1 MDAPTNTHDLIGLL
15 AVALTLGLRH
25 GFDADHLAA
34 IDGMTRFNAVA
45 RPRLA
50 RRTGLWFSL
59 GHGAVVLAAAV
70 SVSLVARSWTAPEW
84 LEPFGAWASIV
95 VLLLLGL
102 MNLNAVRQAPPG
114 AVVAGVGWRSG
125 LFSRMLTASGCWP
138 IMGVG
143 VLFALSFDTLSQAAL
158 MAVTGTA
165 LRGLPAVIVLAGAF
179 VAGMLITDGIN
190 GWWVARLLRRSDR
203 TAARASRVMCIGVA
217 CVSLGTALLGVGARL
232 SPAFGAWADAH
243 ETTFGLLIVAVI
255 FASFLLGLVVTPAG
269 APDNGGDGVPSLG
282 AAPRQGGRKPDAVA

>member
-1 MDAPTNTHDLIGLL
+1 MDALTNTQDLIGLL
-15 AVALTLGLRH
+15 AVALMLGLRH

-34 IDGMTRFNAVA
+34 IDGMTRFNAVQ

-50 RRTGLWFSL
+50 RRTGMWFSL
-59 GHGAVVLAAAV
+59 GHGAVVMAVAA
-70 SVSLVARSWTAPEW
+70 SVALMARSWTAPEW
-84 LEPFGAWASIV
+84 LEPFGAWSSIG

-102 MNLNAVRQAPPG
+102 MNLNALRQTPPG
-114 AVVAGVGWRSG
+114 TVVAGVGWRSG
-125 LFSRMLTASGCWP
+125 LFSRVLSASGCWP

-165 LRGLPAVIVLAGAF
+165 LRGLPAVIALAAAF
-179 VAGMLITDGIN
+179 VTGMLITDGIN

-203 TAARASRVMCIGVA
+203 TAARASRIMCVSVA
-217 CVSLGTALLGVGARL
+217 CVSLGTALLGVGTRL

-243 ETTFGLLIVAVI
+243 ESTFGLLIVAVI
-255 FASFLLGLVVTPAG
+255 FASFLLGLLVTPAG
-269 APDNGGDGVPSLG
+269 ATDDDGADIPSLG
-282 AAPRQGGRKPDAVA
+282 SIHHP

>member
-1 MDAPTNTHDLIGLL
+1 MDAITHSQDLFGLL

-34 IDGMTRFNAVA
+34 IDGMTRFNAIE

-59 GHGAVVLAAAV
+59 GHGAVVMAV
-70 SVSLVARSWTAPEW
+70 AMSVSLMARSWTAPVW
-84 LEPFGAWASIV
+84 LEPFGAWASIL

-102 MNLNAVRQAPPG
+102 MNLNAVHQAAPD
-114 AVVAGVGWRSG
+114 AIVAGFGWRSG
-125 LFSRMLTASGCWP
+125 LFSRVLKASGCLP

-143 VLFALSFDTLSQAAL
+143 VLFAISFDTLSQAAL

-165 LRGLPAVIVLAGAF
+165 LRGLPAVIALASAF
-179 VAGMLITDGIN
+179 VAGMLITDGVN

-203 TAARASRVMCIGVA
+203 KAARASRIMCISVA
-217 CVSLGTALLGVGARL
+217 CVSLGTALLGIATRV
-232 SPAFGAWADAH
+232 STSFNAWVDVH
-243 ETTFGLLIVAVI
+243 ETSFGLLIVAVVLI
-255 FASFLLGLVVTPAG
+255 SFLLGAVVTPSRPA
-269 APDNGGDGVPSLG
+269 AVDDEAVPVGSIG
-282 AAPRQGGRKPDAVA
+282 N

>member
-1 MDAPTNTHDLIGLL
+1 MDAPTNPQDLIGLL

-34 IDGMTRFNAVA
+34 IDGMTRFNAVQ

-50 RRTGLWFSL
+50 RRTGMWFSL
-59 GHGAVVLAAAV
+59 GHGAVVMAVAA
-70 SVSLVARSWTAPEW
+70 SVALMARSWTAPEW
-84 LEPFGAWASIV
+84 LEPFGAWSSIG
-95 VLLLLGL
+95 VLSLLGL
-102 MNLNAVRQAPPG
+102 MNLNALRQAPPG
-114 AVVAGVGWRSG
+114 TVVAGVGWRSG
-125 LFSRMLTASGCWP
+125 LFSRMFTASGCWP

-165 LRGLPAVIVLAGAF
+165 LRGLPAVIALAAAF
-179 VAGMLITDGIN
+179 VTGMLITDGIN

-203 TAARASRVMCIGVA
+203 TAARASRIMCISVA
-217 CVSLGTALLGVGARL
+217 CVSLGTALLGVGTRL

-243 ETTFGLLIVAVI
+243 ETTFGLLVVAVI
-255 FASFLLGLVVTPAG
+255 FASFLVGLLATPAG
-269 APDNGGDGVPSLG
+269 ATDANGDDVPSLG
-282 AAPRQGGRKPDAVA
+282 PIHR

>member
-1 MDAPTNTHDLIGLL
+1 MDALTTPHDLIGLL
-15 AVALTLGLRH
+15 AVALMLGLRH

-34 IDGMTRFNAVA
+34 IDGMTRFNAVR

-50 RRTGLWFSL
+50 RRTGMWFSL
-59 GHGAVVLAAAV
+59 GHGAVVLAVAA
-70 SVSLVARSWTAPEW
+70 SVALMARSWSAPEW
-84 LEPFGAWASIV
+84 LEPFGAWSSIG

-102 MNLNAVRQAPPG
+102 MNLNALRQTPPG

-125 LFSRMLTASGCWP
+125 LFSRVLSASGCWP

-165 LRGLPAVIVLAGAF
+165 LRGLPAVIALATAF

-203 TAARASRVMCIGVA
+203 TAARASRIMCISVA
-217 CVSLGTALLGVGARL
+217 CVSLGTALVGVGTRL

-243 ETTFGLLIVAVI
+243 ESAFGLLIVAVI
-255 FASFLLGLVVTPAG
+255 FASFLLGLLATPAR
-269 APDNGGDGVPSLG
+269 ATDSDRDDVPSLG
-282 AAPRQGGRKPDAVA
+282 SSPPR

>member
-1 MDAPTNTHDLIGLL
+1 MDALTHSQDLLGLL

-50 RRTGLWFSL
+50 RRTGFWFSL
-59 GHGAVVLAAAV
+59 GHGAVVMAVAV
-70 SVSLVARSWTAPEW
+70 SVSLMARSWTAPEW
-84 LEPFGAWASIV
+84 LEPFGAWASIL

-102 MNLNAVRQAPPG
+102 MNLNAVRQTAPD
-114 AVVAGVGWRSG
+114 AIVAGVGWRSG
-125 LFSRMLTASGCWP
+125 VFARVLEASGCWT

-158 MAVTGTA
+158 MAATGTA
-165 LRGLPAVIVLAGAF
+165 LRGLPAVIALASAF

-203 TAARASRVMCIGVA
+203 TAARASRIMCISVA
-217 CVSLGTALLGVGARL
+217 CVSLGTALLGIGTRVS
-232 SPAFGAWADAH
+232 SPFGAWADAH
-243 ETTFGLLIVAVI
+243 ETRFGLLIVAVV
-255 FASFLLGLVVTPAG
+255 FVSFLSGILVTPSKVGAG
-269 APDNGGDGVPSLG
+269 VDRDDC
-282 AAPRQGGRKPDAVA
+282 AA

>member
-1 MDAPTNTHDLIGLL
+1 MNELAHTQDLIGLL

-50 RRTGLWFSL
+50 RRTGFWFSL
-59 GHGAVVLAAAV
+59 GHGAVVMAVAV
-70 SVSLVARSWTAPEW
+70 SVSLMARAWTAPEW

-102 MNLNAVRQAPPG
+102 VNLNAVRQAAPG
-114 AVVAGVGWRSG
+114 AVVTGMAWRSS
-125 LFSRMLTASGCWP
+125 LFSRVLKASGCWP

-143 VLFALSFDTLSQAAL
+143 VLFAISFDTLSQAAL

-165 LRGLPAVIVLAGAF
+165 LRGLPAVIALASAF
-179 VAGMLITDGIN
+179 VISIPITDGVN
-190 GWWVARLLRRSDR
+190 GWWVARLLRRSDH
-203 TAARASRVMCIGVA
+203 TAARASRIMCVSVA
-217 CVSLGTALLGVGARL
+217 GVSLGTAMLGIGTRL
-232 SPAFGAWADAH
+232 SPAFDAWSDLH
-243 ETTFGLLIVAVI
+243 ETQFGLVIVVVMLI
-255 FASFLLGLVVTPAG
+255 SFLLGIATAPTKSAERDGLDTPAIG
-269 APDNGGDGVPSLG
+269 P
-282 AAPRQGGRKPDAVA
+282 PRR